1 MGDDPFKFS
10 ASDDSKEAFSASGE
24 GEGSPGAPASPGGLD
39 QIRNLMSGNW
49 LLVGLFAAGLAFLY
63 VMNLM
68 KGPATASAQQIQ
80 AQSNVEEA
88 LAKLSGSGAA
98 PGQGKTTAAIV
109 ETFYCEAKHR
119 QIPADSLKSNPFV
132 FKAIPPA
139 SPTTQV
145 AEANVVVK
153 TSEPGVPEA
162 MDAVKALS
170 LRSVLMGAKPAAI
183 ISDNLL
189 TEGQSIHGWT
199 VTKIMAREVHL
210 SWKDKT
216 YVLKMSE

>member
-1 MGDDPFKFS
+1 M
-10 ASDDSKEAFSASGE
+10 
-24 GEGSPGAPASPGGLD
+24 
-39 QIRNLMSGNW
+39 
-49 LLVGLFAAGLAFLY
+49 GLFAAGLAFLY

-68 KGPATASAQQIQ
+68 KGPATASAQQMQ
-80 AQSNVEEA
+80 AQSDVEQA
-88 LAKLSGSGAA
+88 LIKLSSSGAA
-98 PGQGKTTAAIV
+98 PGPGKTTAAIV

-139 SPTTQV
+139 PPP
-145 AEANVVVK
+145 APPEANVVVK
-153 TSEPGVPEA
+153 SVEPGVAEA

-199 VTKIMAREVHL
+199 VTKILAREVHL

-216 YVLKMSE
+216 HILKMSE